1 MDNKTKKLVSKIIN
15 QHDQILSKKS
25 EKIYEF
31 LKQNGFDYTLLLFK
45 LKKADNLAQNPE
57 KAKSVLEELSITE
70 QLYKEHMLRFDNLQL
85 NGAKLVEL
93 GYSGKRIKLILDD
106 VTKLVV
112 TNRLPNEEYIIMEYI
127 SRRHKI

>member
-1 MDNKTKKLVSKIIN
+1 
-15 QHDQILSKKS
+15 
-25 EKIYEF
+25 
-31 LKQNGFDYTLLLFK
+31 
-45 LKKADNLAQNPE
+45 
-57 KAKSVLEELSITE
+57 
-70 QLYKEHMLRFDNLQL
+70 MLRFDNLQL

-127 SRRHKI
+127 NFL